1 MDIVTELEEVK
12 KELLDLIL
20 DHLKRN
26 KIEVPKAQQQAR
38 DFLSILP
45 IKDQA
50 DLLVKLKNLGEK
62 YPESEAVYL
71 HELEKAEA
79 QKRDQALTLMRDYV
93 RQGDINGAISAA
105 KTLTQN
111 PQQIE
116 N

>member
-1 MDIVTELEEVK
+1 MDISTEVEKVK
-12 KELLDLIL
+12 QELLDLIL

-62 YPESEAVYL
+62 YPESEMVYL
-71 HELEKAEA
+71 TELEKAENE
-79 QKRDQALTLMRDYV
+79 KRDQILSHMRDLIK
-93 RQGDINGAISAA
+93 QGDIEQAISTA
-105 KTLTQN
+105 KTLTEPP
-111 PQQIE
+111 PQS
-116 N
+116 